1 MPGPGGPGG
10 RFGRSYLT
18 EEEKASAPKV
28 TPELLK
34 RVFSYLKPY
43 WKQMLLVICAIFVS
57 SVFSLMPSVLT
68 GRIIDEGLIGRNMS
82 AGSESHRRAGEL
94 SEYMDCPAYYI

>member
-1 MPGPGGPGG
+1 MAAAIRKGGSMPGPGGPGG

-82 AGSESHRRAGEL
+82 ALVRL
-94 SEYMDCPAYYI
+94 IIL

>member
-1 MPGPGGPGG
+1 MAGGRGPGGFGG
-10 RFGRSYLT
+10 RNYLT
-18 EEEKASAPKV
+18 EEEKANAPKV

-57 SVFSLMPSVLT
+57 SVFTLMPSVLT
-68 GRIIDEGLIGRNMS
+68 GRIIDEGLIGRDMN
-82 AGSESHRRAGEL
+82 ALVTLIILA
-94 SEYMDCPAYYI
+94 